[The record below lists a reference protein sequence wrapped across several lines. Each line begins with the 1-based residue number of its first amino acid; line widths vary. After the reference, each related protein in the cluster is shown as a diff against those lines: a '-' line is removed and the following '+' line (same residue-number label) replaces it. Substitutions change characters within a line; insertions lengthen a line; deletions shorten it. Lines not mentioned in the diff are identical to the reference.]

1 MCLVFTNIIP
11 VLVAGNLEGSVI
23 VFVMG
28 NQVFEKPRV
37 LPKVS
42 DLGDR
47 VGAQPHP
54 SPADVSSWASTCGHC
69 HAPGWKG
76 LEDRDRDEV
85 TLQRAVGWESDDLCL
100 NPASVASSKFMT
112 TQGGCTDSES
122 SARSELPACLP
133 SSGIQRGD

>member
-1 MCLVFTNIIP
+1 MCLVFTNVIP
-11 VLVAGNLEGSVI
+11 VLVAGDLEGSVI

-54 SPADVSSWASTCGHC
+54 SPAGCLILGQCLWALPCSRLE
-69 HAPGWKG
+69 G
-76 LEDRDRDEV
+76 LGR
-85 TLQRAVGWESDDLCL
+85 QR
-100 NPASVASSKFMT
+100 
-112 TQGGCTDSES
+112 
-122 SARSELPACLP
+122 
-133 SSGIQRGD
+133 QR